1 MRIIVYG
8 AGGVGGTIGGYLHRD
23 GHEVVLIAR
32 GAHHDAMAERGLEL
46 RSPGGVDRVAVPVVD
61 HPGKLDWS
69 DGDVVLLTM
78 KTQDTSAALDD
89 LVGAGYRGPV
99 VCAQNAVANERMAL
113 RRFESVYGICVQ
125 LPATFLEPG
134 VVLSH
139 SDDRAGILDV
149 GRFPGGVDAVADEV
163 AAALSS
169 SQFLSEPDPAVM
181 EKKYAKLLMNLGNSL
196 DAACGRAGRDS
207 ELGARARAEG
217 KAVYEAAGIVARNE
231 TAERRR
237 RVSIRPVGDDR
248 HQGSSSWQSLARGT
262 GSIEADY
269 LNGEIVLLGRLHGV
283 ATPVNALLQEV
294 AGEMARHHQ
303 PPGSYTVEQLTARLG

>member
-23 GHEVVLIAR
+23 GHQVVLIAR
-32 GAHHDAMAERGLEL
+32 GAHHDAMAEGGLEL
-46 RSPGGVDRVAVPVVD
+46 RSPHGTDCVTVPVVD
-61 HPGKLDWS
+61 HPGRLTWS
-69 DGDVVLLTM
+69 HDDVVLLTM
-78 KTQDTSAALDD
+78 KTQDTTGALDD

-113 RRFESVYGICVQ
+113 RRFEAVYGICVQ

-134 VVLSH
+134 VVLAH

-149 GRFPGGVDAVADEV
+149 GRFPEGVDAVAEEL
-163 AAALSS
+163 AAVLSS
-169 SQFLSEPDPAVM
+169 SQFLSQPDPAVM
-181 EKKYAKLLMNLGNSL
+181 EKKYGKLLMNLGNAL
-196 DAACGRAGRDS
+196 DAACGREGRDS
-207 ELGARARAEG
+207 ELGSRARAEG
-217 KAVYEAAGIVARNE
+217 NAVFAAAGIVSRRE
-231 TAERRR
+231 EPERRT

-283 ATPVNALLQEV
+283 PTPVNALLQEV
-294 AGEMARHHQ
+294 AGEMARQHQ